1 MKQSDI
7 TLLMKGMAPVIG
19 QFIEK
24 AMLPF
29 VERIAELEQQ
39 ISDMPAPKDG
49 RNGVDGKDGANG
61 ADGMDGAP
69 GRDGKDAAP
78 ITPEMIA
85 EAVAQYL
92 LANPPAAGR
101 DGRDGIDGAPGQ
113 DGKNAEPVTTEQ
125 LAEAVAGYLAEN
137 PPAAGKDGRDG
148 VDGKDGAPGVD
159 GSDGA
164 PGTDGKDGVDGR
176 NGVDGKDGVGLA
188 DAIIDRSGALVLTM
202 TDGRTKELGIVIG
215 KDGTDGAPGN
225 DGAPGCDGFGF
236 HDLDLV
242 DDEQGVV
249 LRFIQGDAVKN
260 FPLPVVVDRGVFKED
275 GEYRKGNGVTWGGSY
290 WIAQKDDPGKP
301 DTPDSGWRLAVKK
314 GQNGKDL
321 TR

>member
-7 TLLMKGMAPVIG
+7 TLLVKGMAPVIG

-39 ISDMPAPKDG
+39 IANMPAPKDG
-49 RNGVDGKDGANG
+49 RDGVDGKDGA
-61 ADGMDGAP
+61 DGVDGIDGAP
-69 GRDGKDAAP
+69 GQDGKDAAP
-78 ITPEMIA
+78 IAPEMIA
-85 EAVAQYL
+85 EAVTQYL

-101 DGRDGIDGAPGQ
+101 DGRDGVDGSSGQ
-113 DGKNAEPVTTEQ
+113 DGKDAEPVTAEQ
-125 LAEAVAGYLAEN
+125 LAEVVAGYLAEH
-137 PPAAGKDGRDG
+137 PPADGKDGADG
-148 VDGKDGAPGVD
+148 LDGKDGAPGVD
-159 GSDGA
+159 GIDGA
-164 PGTDGKDGVDGR
+164 PGIDGKDGSDGR
-176 NGVDGKDGVGLA
+176 NGLDGKDGVGLA
-188 DAIIDRSGALVLTM
+188 DAIIDRRGVLVLTM
-202 TDGRTKELGIVIG
+202 TDGRTKELDVVIG

-225 DGAPGCDGFGF
+225 DGAPGRDGFGF
-236 HDLDLV
+236 DDLNV
-242 DDEQGVV
+242 VEDEQGVV
-249 LRFIQGDAVKN
+249 LRFAQGDTLKD
-260 FPLPVVVDRGVFKED
+260 FPLPVVFDRGVFKED
-275 GEYRKGNGVTWGGSY
+275 GKYRKGNGVTWGGSY